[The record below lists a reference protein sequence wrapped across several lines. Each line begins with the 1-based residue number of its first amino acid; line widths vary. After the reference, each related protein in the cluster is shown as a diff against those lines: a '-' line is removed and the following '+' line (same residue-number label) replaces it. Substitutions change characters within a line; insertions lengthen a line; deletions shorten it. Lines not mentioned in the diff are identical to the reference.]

1 MNKLVETLKNIWKI
15 EELKSRILITLGFLL
30 IYRFGSA
37 VVLPGIDPEGL
48 QAFSDKASS
57 GLPGIL
63 NMFTGG
69 AFAKASILALGIM
82 PYISASIVVQLLGM
96 AVPYMQKLQRDGESG
111 RNKLNQITRY
121 LTIAICLV
129 QAPAFLQILPK
140 EAFIEFDSSFMN
152 VFVPALRTLI
162 LITGT
167 MFAMW
172 LGERITDKGIGNG
185 ISILIMVGIIAA
197 MPVAMVMEYVERT
210 TGHNGGILVYFIE
223 IVILLIV
230 IAFTILIIQGVRKIP
245 VQVAKRVVGGVNP
258 IGGVRQYLPLKVTA
272 AGVMPI
278 IFAQA
283 IVFLPSVTVQA
294 FTDGEPNAFVTAM
307 SNPQGFWYNFVFA
320 VLIIVFTFFYT
331 AMTVNTNRMA
341 EDLKRTG
348 GFVPGVKPGKDTAD
362 YLDKILTRIVF
373 PGSLFLA
380 LIAILPAFVMK
391 ADVNPQFAQFFG
403 GTSLLIIVGVI
414 LDTLQQIESYL
425 LARHY
430 DGMMKT
436 GRIQGRTSTGGSAI

>member
-48 QAFSDKASS
+48 QAFSDKAAT

-140 EAFIEFDSSFMN
+140 EAFIEFDSGFMN

-197 MPVAMVMEYVERT
+197 MPGAMVMEYVERT

-348 GFVPGVKPGKDTAD
+348 GFVPGIKPGKDTAD